1 MAPMCKGY
9 FYEYT
14 VFVAI
19 INTKTLPGL
28 GKGRIDPWSKAYAFD
43 PPVTLNYKPGVSKER
58 ATALAN
64 I

>member
-1 MAPMCKGY
+1 MYCKY
-9 FYEYT
+9 C
-14 VFVAI
+14 VCNLKI
-19 INTKTLPGL
+19 KINKKKKNTETLPGL